1 MTTPTHLSPRI
12 LRATAGVLLAL
23 CLAPVLVQAQFV
35 GPGTGGTAALDQSR
49 RYLTDGRRVLVIG
62 AHPDDEDTELITILS
77 RGRGIETAY
86 LSLTR
91 GEGGQNLIGGELG
104 AALGVVRTEELLAA
118 RRIDGAHQYFTRA
131 YDFGFSKTATE
142 AFQFWPRD
150 SLVKDVVRII
160 RRFKPDVIVS
170 VWTGTPLDGHGHH
183 QASGIVAREAFDAA
197 QDPTRFPDLGRE
209 EGLAPWRPLKFYR
222 DYRAEGPGQ
231 SFDGGALDRPV
242 GQSYHQIAARSRS
255 QHRSQDMGQ
264 LQDPGPSSR
273 RIVLEAVSNGL
284 DLAADTSLFAGI
296 AARPY
301 AGQDRRGEVALGDAG
316 LVLDAYADD
325 DEVVPGQIV
334 TVTMLAWNTGKDTV
348 RSTFGWEAITGF
360 EVTGTGTCPGRQVA
374 VAPGA
379 VYRCTSTL
387 RVQRQARIGQ
397 PYFLV
402 QPVERGQYR
411 FTGDPRDWGEPFN
424 VPLTASF
431 AVRGA
436 GGLVAS
442 VTREVTARSLDQGS
456 GELRRPVTIVPRILM
471 RVVPG
476 ELLWRTSLPSR
487 TIRVQVEHLARDSSD
502 VVVRLTV
509 PDGWVAPPAVPLRFD
524 REDEHQEVE
533 FKVTRPASVTSGEV
547 SFLAEAIHGGDTLR
561 VGGRRIDY
569 PHIQPHLLFRVAEA
583 TATIAPVRFAGDRR
597 IGYVRG
603 AADAIPEALSAAGV
617 PFRLLAPAELEGPA
631 LDSLDVLVIGPRA
644 YEVDP
649 AVGRANPRLLA
660 FARGGGTLLVQYQ
673 QYQYVAGGFAP
684 YPITIGRPH
693 DRITDEHS
701 PVRWLPGSEALA
713 AGPNPMTATDWEGW
727 VQERGL
733 YFAATWDS
741 AWTPMLE
748 MTDPGEAPIR
758 GGVLVATYG
767 RGRVVYA
774 GLAFFR
780 QLPAAV
786 PGAWRLF
793 ANLLAIGAP

>member
-1 MTTPTHLSPRI
+1 MTPLNATLPRI
-12 LRATAGVLLAL
+12 LRVTAVVLLAL
-23 CLAPVLVQAQFV
+23 ASAPRLPAQWI
-35 GPGTGGTAALDQSR
+35 GPGTGGTAALDQAR
-49 RYLTDGRRVLVIG
+49 RYLADGRRVLVIG
-62 AHPDDEDTELITILS
+62 AHPDDEDTELITVLS
-77 RGRGIETAY
+77 RGMGIETAY

-104 AALGVVRTEELLAA
+104 AALGVLRTEELLAA
-118 RRIDGAHQYFTRA
+118 RRLDGAHQFFTRA

-142 AFQFWPRD
+142 AFEFWPRD

-197 QDPTRFPDLGRE
+197 QDSTRFPGLQRD

-231 SFDGGALDRPV
+231 SFDGGVIDPAV

-264 LQDPGPSSR
+264 LQDPGPSTR

-284 DLAADTSLFAGI
+284 DLAADTSLFAGVT
-296 AARPY
+296 ARPFVGLD
-301 AGQDRRGEVALGDAG
+301 ARGEVALGDAG
-316 LVLDAYADD
+316 VVLDAYADD
-325 DEVVPGQIV
+325 SEVVPGQLV
-334 TVTMLAWNTGKDTV
+334 TVTLLAWNTGSDTV
-348 RSTFGWEAITGF
+348 RSTIGWEATAGF
-360 EVTGTGTCPGRQVA
+360 EDTGKGTCLWRVVS
-374 VAPGA
+374 VAPGV
-379 VYRCTSTL
+379 VYRCTSVL
-387 RVQRQARIGQ
+387 RVQHQAVIGQ

-411 FTGDPRDWGEPFN
+411 FAGDPANWGEPFN
-424 VPLTASF
+424 VPLTARF
-431 AVRGA
+431 EVRGVN
-436 GGLVAS
+436 GLAS
-442 VTREVTARSLDQGS
+442 WVTREVTARSLDQGV
-456 GELRRPVTIVPRILM
+456 GEFRLPVTIVPRILM
-471 RVVPG
+471 RVAPG

-487 TIRVQVEHLARDSSD
+487 TIRVQVEHLAPDSSD
-502 VVVRLTV
+502 VRIRLAV
-509 PDGWVAPPAVPLRFD
+509 PDGWESPPAVPLHFSRQ
-524 REDEHQEVE
+524 DEHQTVE
-533 FKVTRPASVTSGEV
+533 FELTRPRSVVAGEV
-547 SFLAEAIHGGDTLR
+547 RFGAEAIIGGDTLR

-569 PHIQPHLLFRVAEA
+569 PHIQPHLLFRVADA
-583 TATIAPVRFAGDRR
+583 NVTIAAVAFPSTRR
-597 IGYVRG
+597 IGYLRG

-617 PFRLLAPAELEGPA
+617 PFRLLAPTDLEGPL

-649 AVGRANPRLLA
+649 AVGRANPRLLT
-660 FARGGGTLLVQYQ
+660 FAKRGGTLIVQYQ
-673 QYQYVAGGFAP
+673 QYQYVTGGFAP

-713 AGPNPMTATDWEGW
+713 AGPNRMTEGDWDGW

-748 MTDPGEAPIR
+748 MQDPGEAPIQ
-758 GGVLVATYG
+758 GGVLVAPFGKGT
-767 RGRVVYA
+767 VVYT
-774 GLAFFR
+774 GLSFFR
-780 QLPAAV
+780 ELPAAV